1 MQEQLKAETH
11 ISEAAFRSL
20 NLEEVEFKSK
30 LQQTAEA
37 NNRTVQELRECQKEL
52 QATIDGLTK
61 TEKANNR
68 KVQELRE
75 SQKQLQATIGDQTK
89 IVKANNRT
97 VQELRENQK
106 QLQAN
111 IDGLTKTVE
120 ALNQTVLLLRKH
132 PKDVSTCKV
141 ETVSTSKWTEIP
153 PAINIANFRPN
164 NIVWY
169 TYSASIIRACVAIF
183 ISRLCSLR
191 FTPISY
197 PFSTEL

>member
-1 MQEQLKAETH
+1 LQEQLKAETH

-20 NLEEVEFKSK
+20 KLEEDDFKSK
-30 LQQTAEA
+30 LKESDGVINNMKKQLERKDAVLQNCNETLGQLNRTVQELVEKEKELQATIDGQTKTLNA
-37 NNRTVQELRECQKEL
+37 NNRTVQELGEIR
-52 QATIDGLTK
+52 
-61 TEKANNR
+61 
-68 KVQELRE
+68 
-75 SQKQLQATIGDQTK
+75 
-89 IVKANNRT
+89 
-97 VQELRENQK
+97 K

-120 ALNQTVLLLRKH
+120 ALNRTVQLLCEH

-141 ETVSTSKWTEIP
+141 ETISTSKWTEIP

-183 ISRLCSLR
+183 ISRLCLLR
-191 FTPISY
+191 STPISY
-197 PFSTEL
+197 PFSTVL

>member
-20 NLEEVEFKSK
+20 NLEKDEFKSK

-37 NNRTVQELRECQKEL
+37 NNRTVQELRES
-52 QATIDGLTK
+52 
-61 TEKANNR
+61 
-68 KVQELRE
+68 QE
-75 SQKQLQATIGDQTK
+75 QLQAT
-89 IVKANNRT
+89 
-97 VQELRENQK
+97 
-106 QLQAN
+106 

-120 ALNQTVLLLRKH
+120 ALNQTVQLLCKH
-132 PKDVSTCKV
+132 SKEVSTCKV

-169 TYSASIIRACVAIF
+169 TYSTSIIRACVAIF
-183 ISRLCSLR
+183 ISRLCPIRS
-191 FTPISY
+191 TPISY
-197 PFSTEL
+197 PFSTER